1 MENQVQLIGNLG
13 MDPESKQISD
23 SLKASFTLATNTVYR
38 DSDGNKKTM
47 TDWHNVVAWGSLAQT
62 IAQYVKKGDKIGIA
76 GRLVTRSYEDEKGTK
91 KYYTEVIA
99 KDLLMLGSKRSEKN

>member
-38 DSDGNKKTM
+38 DSDGNKKNH
-47 TDWHNVVAWGSLAQT
+47 DRLAQRR
-62 IAQYVKKGDKIGIA
+62 
-76 GRLVTRSYEDEKGTK
+76 RLGWSCPNHRP
-91 KYYTEVIA
+91 I
-99 KDLLMLGSKRSEKN
+99 R